1 MGSRDTTPRC
11 VRWRRSRVGG
21 LFMMIFVEVRPAS
34 DIRVELPRT
43 KDAKPSDLQP
53 RQGDSMTCSGTVRA
67 GASEPALAH
76 QRQQDVD
83 IVQSEFPSNSEQ
95 TSPLFVCNASLL

>member
-1 MGSRDTTPRC
+1 VTSGSSC
-11 VRWRRSRVGG
+11 LIRRMRNHPIFSQDRV
-21 LFMMIFVEVRPAS
+21 
-34 DIRVELPRT
+34 
-43 KDAKPSDLQP
+43 DL
-53 RQGDSMTCSGTVRA
+53 MTCSGTVRA

>member
-1 MGSRDTTPRC
+1 
-11 VRWRRSRVGG
+11 
-21 LFMMIFVEVRPAS
+21 MMIFVEVR
-34 DIRVELPRT
+34 PRT

-53 RQGDSMTCSGTVRA
+53 RQGDLMTCSGTVRA

>member
-1 MGSRDTTPRC
+1 
-11 VRWRRSRVGG
+11 
-21 LFMMIFVEVRPAS
+21 
-34 DIRVELPRT
+34 
-43 KDAKPSDLQP
+43 
-53 RQGDSMTCSGTVRA
+53 MTCSGTVRA